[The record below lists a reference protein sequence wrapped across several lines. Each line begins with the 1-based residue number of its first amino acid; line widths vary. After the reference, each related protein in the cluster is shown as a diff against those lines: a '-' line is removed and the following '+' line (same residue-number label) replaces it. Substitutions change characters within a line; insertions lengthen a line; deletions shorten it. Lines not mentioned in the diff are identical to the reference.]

1 MDLLESAMALPF
13 ASAFGQDA
21 YPDVVTKA
29 AALFRSLV
37 ANHPFGNGNK
47 RTAVVTVDYFLSANG
62 FMLNLSNDQMYELAK
77 QTARYKVRHLRH
89 DESLSEIVDALRDFT
104 TSFADVKR
112 QAVRNK
118 SVGDLYW
125 IVTRM
130 RTRIRRNPMN
140 ELMPPA
146 QDVQK

>member
-1 MDLLESAMALPF
+1 MAQPF
-13 ASAFGQDA
+13 ASAFGKDA
-21 YPDVVTKA
+21 YVGVAAKA

-62 FMLNLSNDQMYELAK
+62 FMLNLSNDQMYELAR
-77 QTARYKVRHLRH
+77 QTARYKLRSLTH
-89 DESLSEIVDALRDFT
+89 DESLAEITEALTEFT
-104 TSFADVKR
+104 TSFEDIKR
-112 QAVRNK
+112 QAARNK
-118 SVGDLYW
+118 AVADLYW

-140 ELMPPA
+140 ELMPLA
-146 QDVQK
+146 LSMARHK